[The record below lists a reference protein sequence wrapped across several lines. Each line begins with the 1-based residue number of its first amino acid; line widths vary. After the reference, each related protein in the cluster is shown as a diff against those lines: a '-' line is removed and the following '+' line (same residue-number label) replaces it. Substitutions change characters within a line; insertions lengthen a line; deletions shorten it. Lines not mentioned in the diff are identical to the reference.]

1 METVL
6 IVEHDSAIRSSL
18 SEALGGAGYSVVEA
32 NTAERA
38 EQLVTEARPVA
49 ILLDL
54 ALPDTDGI
62 GFLRKLRTW
71 CTAPVIVLSALDHEV
86 DKIGA
91 LDAGADDYLTR
102 PFATGEL
109 LARIRVAVRHAHQ
122 LSYAS
127 NPVLNVGPFRI
138 DQTRHE
144 IAIDGVHVHLTP
156 IEFKLFAL
164 LARHAGQVITYRQLL
179 QEVWG
184 PRNHHQTH
192 HLRVHMAA
200 LRRKIEP
207 DPRWPRWITT
217 ESGVGYR
224 LNDQQPGGA

>member
-6 IVEHDSAIRSSL
+6 IVEHDSAARSSL
-18 SEALGGAGYSVVEA
+18 SQALAGAGFAVVEA
-32 NTAERA
+32 NTAARA
-38 EQLVTEARPVA
+38 EQLASEARPTV
-49 ILLDL
+49 ILLEL
-54 ALPDTDGI
+54 ELPDADGVNL
-62 GFLRKLRTW
+62 LRKLRAW
-71 CTAPVIVLSALDHEV
+71 CTTPVIVFSVSHHETDKIDALDS
-86 DKIGA
+86 
-91 LDAGADDYLTR
+91 GADDYLTK
-102 PFATGEL
+102 PFSIGEL
-109 LARIRVAVRHAHQ
+109 LARLRVAVRHAHQ
-122 LSYAS
+122 LTFAS
-127 NPVLNVGPFRI
+127 NPVLNVGPFRV

-207 DPRWPRWITT
+207 DPRWPRWIVT
-217 ESGVGYR
+217 EAGVGYR
-224 LNDQQPGGA
+224 LRDQ

>member
-6 IVEHDSAIRSSL
+6 IVEHDNAARASL
-18 SEALGGAGYSVVEA
+18 SQALGEAGYAIVDA
-32 NTAERA
+32 GTAERA
-38 EQLVTEARPVA
+38 EQLLAEAKP
-49 ILLDL
+49 ILLL
-54 ALPDTDGI
+54 LEPGLPDADGLEL
-62 GFLRKLRTW
+62 LRKLRTW
-71 CTAPVIVLSALDHEV
+71 STTPVIVLSSRTHEN
-86 DKIGA
+86 DKIDA
-91 LDAGADDYLTR
+91 LDAGADDYLTK
-102 PFATGEL
+102 PFAIGEL
-109 LARIRVAVRHAHQ
+109 LARVRVAIRHAHQ
-122 LSYAS
+122 LSFAA
-127 NPVLNVGPFRI
+127 NPVLNIGPFRI

-164 LARHAGQVITYRQLL
+164 LARNAGQVITYRQLL

-207 DPRWPRWITT
+207 DPRWPRWIVT
-217 ESGVGYR
+217 EAGVGYR
-224 LNDQQPGGA
+224 LKDQQASP